1 MSEDAQ
7 DVVLVVEDEPAIRMI
22 LRDYLAGEGY
32 HVLVAED
39 GEQAFAILA
48 SKPHLDLMVTDFRL
62 PGGISGV
69 EIAEPA
75 VKLRPDL
82 KVIFISGY
90 PAEILESGSPIA
102 RKAPILAKPF
112 DLDTL
117 HQQIQTLL
125 RRGPEGLSKR
135 SLNPTDQHAL
145 HQRQTLLLRQCL
157 EHPRQLV
164 QQRRHYMRRRHQ
176 RLPRQLRLR
185 RDQAQ

>member
-90 PAEILESGSPIA
+90 PAEIIESGSRSRARRRSWPSRSTWRPCTSRSRPCCADAAGSIA
-102 RKAPILAKPF
+102 GKPDPAGSAPSS
-112 DLDTL
+112 DHVTGES
-117 HQQIQTLL
+117 
-125 RRGPEGLSKR
+125 R
-135 SLNPTDQHAL
+135 
-145 HQRQTLLLRQCL
+145 
-157 EHPRQLV
+157 
-164 QQRRHYMRRRHQ
+164 MRRKS
-176 RLPRQLRLR
+176 LRPLSWGNTS
-185 RDQAQ
+185 